1 MTHGTPEPTLVL
13 RLVGGDPAA
22 RQEVVAALPTSTAI
36 EVLVAGAVITGD
48 DAPLTRAAGLATAAR
63 DRQLVALA
71 AAHLAGRA
79 DLFDALVRDHL
90 ATYPDHLLAAWIAA
104 RTPRSTP

>member
-1 MTHGTPEPTLVL
+1 MNESPLVL

-22 RQEVVAALPTSTAI
+22 TQEVVAALADATDI
-36 EVLVAGAVITGD
+36 DVLVAGSVLTGSSAV
-48 DAPLTRAAGLATAAR
+48 LVRAQGLATAAR

-71 AAHLAGRA
+71 QARQRGAT

-90 ATYPDHLLAAWIAA
+90 ASYPDHLLAAWIAA
-104 RTPRSTP
+104 RTPRSSS